1 MKLKLLLLLV
11 VSLSFFTSCEKEH
24 DKDNDE
30 IITLNIGGLYSITGN
45 WSSLGITSQAAMNLA
60 LIDVNEYLEQ
70 RGSLYRLS
78 TSVYDTQLDTA
89 SAKSAIQLAKNKGVR
104 FVIGPQSSAECGTVR
119 QFANDNNML
128 VISQGSTASS
138 LAIAD
143 DALFRFCPGDGP
155 EGQAMSR
162 TMYVQGKE
170 MVITLARNDA
180 GNLGLQTSVNAA
192 FVAEGGQVDALAP
205 YAVTTTNFT
214 SVIQQLRSKV
224 QQYSTTYG
232 VDQVAVYLASFDECV
247 DLFRQA
253 ANDTVLTSVNWYGGD
268 GVVQSAAL
276 LNDIDAR
283 NFAVATSF
291 FAPNFGLPDVAHP
304 RLDDVAASIYNS
316 TGIQP
321 DAYALSVY
329 DAMWVIARTVS
340 SYPGVLSDFTQ
351 LKADFTQEANQYF
364 GITGPVILNTN
375 GDRAVGSFDYWGI
388 VDNGGTYSWQVVGKS
403 N

>member
-1 MKLKLLLLLV
+1 M
-11 VSLSFFTSCEKEH
+11 
-24 DKDNDE
+24 
-30 IITLNIGGLYSITGN
+30 
-45 WSSLGITSQAAMNLA
+45 
-60 LIDVNEYLEQ
+60 
-70 RGSLYRLS
+70 
-78 TSVYDTQLDTA
+78 
-89 SAKSAIQLAKNKGVR
+89 
-104 FVIGPQSSAECGTVR
+104 
-119 QFANDNNML
+119 
-128 VISQGSTASS
+128 
-138 LAIAD
+138 
-143 DALFRFCPGDGP
+143 
-155 EGQAMSR
+155 
-162 TMYVQGKE
+162 
-170 MVITLARNDA
+170 
-180 GNLGLQTSVNAA
+180 
-192 FVAEGGQVDALAP
+192 
-205 YAVTTTNFT
+205 
-214 SVIQQLRSKV
+214 
-224 QQYSTTYG
+224 
-232 VDQVAVYLASFDECV
+232 

-253 ANDTVLTSVNWYGGD
+253 ANDTVLRSVKWYGGD